1 MILKGFTRQVMTAK
15 GQNRKEIAKK
25 TIEDNKVKTIPRI
38 KRHKHTYRIKFDS
51 FKIRKNP

>member
-15 GQNRKEIAKK
+15 GQNRKEITKK